1 LDKERRYQQVADAV
15 ARSKS
20 KLGFL
25 FESAAT
31 SETIGRYSFVGT
43 GQHTKLEMEA

>member
-1 LDKERRYQQVADAV
+1 LEEKRRNRQVADAA

-43 GQHTKLEMEA
+43 GQHTKLGMEA